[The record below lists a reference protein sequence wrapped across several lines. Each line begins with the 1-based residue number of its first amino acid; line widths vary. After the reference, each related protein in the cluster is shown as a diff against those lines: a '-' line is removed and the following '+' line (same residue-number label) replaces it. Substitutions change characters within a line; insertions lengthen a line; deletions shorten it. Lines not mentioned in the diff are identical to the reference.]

1 MVAWDKKGRLYNMMH
16 NIQYVPRSEYMPVKK
31 ELEKLIN
38 AVQNELRDDYFTF
51 SFTYVGSTH
60 RKLIT
65 QDVGG
70 NQGYDF
76 DVNIHVNDKEEKFS
90 PEEIRRLIKNALD
103 RHVRAYGYDF
113 CEDSTRVLTIKRKDI
128 FRSKVLSSCDLAIVY
143 DCEDGRQQYI
153 HFNKEQRTY
162 TWKYLPISNTELDKR
177 AKWLRMHS
185 YWSEVRE
192 EYLYKKNS
200 NCNSNKRSRSLYAE
214 TINKLYMRYNKR

>member
-1 MVAWDKKGRLYNMMH
+1 MVVWDKKGRLYNMMH
-16 NIQYVPRSEYMPVKK
+16 NFEYVPSAEYMPVKK

-76 DVNIHVNDKEEKFS
+76 DVNIHVNDDNEEFS
-90 PEEIRRLIKNALD
+90 PEEIRRVIRKAFD
-103 RHVRAYGYDF
+103 KHGKTFGYDF
-113 CEDSTRVLTIKRKDI
+113 CEDSTRVLTIKRKDV
-128 FRSKVLSSCDLAIVY
+128 FRSRILSSCDLAIVY

-153 HFNKEQRTY
+153 HFNKNQRTY
-162 TWKYLPISNTELDKR
+162 EWKYLPMSNAKLEAR
-177 AKWLRMHS
+177 AQWLKENC
-185 YWSEVRE
+185 YWNEVRE
-192 EYLYKKNS
+192 VYLYKKNW
-200 NCNSNKRSRSLYAE
+200 NCNQDKRSRSLYAE
-214 TINKLYMRYNKR
+214 TINELYKRYWKE